1 MMENNDV
8 ERRCNLS
15 PVTCNLPTMAAY
27 PPIPEDDAARVAALR
42 RYDILDTDPDPTF
55 DRIAAAAA
63 AVFDAPIAVINL
75 VDELR
80 GFFKARHGVEL
91 EGAPRDQ
98 MICSSVI
105 MQDDVVV
112 YADARIDPY
121 TSRLPGVHAFDV
133 GFYAAAPLHTA
144 DGYNLGTLCV
154 IDKRPHEP
162 TQKQKELLAGLAAVV
177 IDEMELRLAAR
188 RLAEAEVALRRTNLQ
203 LEAANRNKSEFL
215 ARMSHELRTP
225 LNAILGAS
233 ELLGDGLFGELNDK
247 QAEYVSDIHQSGR
260 HLLGLI
266 NDILDL
272 SKIESGR
279 MELQPSVVS
288 IAALME
294 SSASIIRGFAAS
306 KSIQLALRTP
316 PADAAFTADER
327 KVKQI
332 VYNLLSN
339 AVKFTPDGGRIEFG
353 AEMDHDGG
361 VRVWVHDTGPGIP
374 PEHAERIFEEFFQLP
389 GEREGTGL
397 GLAVARELVVLH
409 GGKIWLD
416 DSEAAS
422 GARFVFTLPAR
433 PASP

>member
-1 MMENNDV
+1 
-8 ERRCNLS
+8 
-15 PVTCNLPTMAAY
+15 
-27 PPIPEDDAARVAALR
+27 
-42 RYDILDTDPDPTF
+42 
-55 DRIAAAAA
+55 
-63 AVFDAPIAVINL
+63 
-75 VDELR
+75 
-80 GFFKARHGVEL
+80 
-91 EGAPRDQ
+91 
-98 MICSSVI
+98 
-105 MQDDVVV
+105 
-112 YADARIDPY
+112 
-121 TSRLPGVHAFDV
+121 
-133 GFYAAAPLHTA
+133 
-144 DGYNLGTLCV
+144 
-154 IDKRPHEP
+154 
-162 TQKQKELLAGLAAVV
+162 
-177 IDEMELRLAAR
+177 
-188 RLAEAEVALRRTNLQ
+188 
-203 LEAANRNKSEFL
+203 
-215 ARMSHELRTP
+215 LRTP

-327 KVKQI
+327 KVKQV